1 MWKYFMFWKKNF
13 LLNFRLLDKLETLF
27 CVHPSSQETGQ
38 LTCLLRHH
46 LGTGISILLCD
57 L

>member
-1 MWKYFMFWKKNF
+1 MFWKKNF
-13 LLNFRLLDKLETLF
+13 LLTFRLLDKLETMF
-27 CVHPSSQETGQ
+27 CVHSFSQDTGQ

-46 LGTGISILLCD
+46 LGTGISTLLCD